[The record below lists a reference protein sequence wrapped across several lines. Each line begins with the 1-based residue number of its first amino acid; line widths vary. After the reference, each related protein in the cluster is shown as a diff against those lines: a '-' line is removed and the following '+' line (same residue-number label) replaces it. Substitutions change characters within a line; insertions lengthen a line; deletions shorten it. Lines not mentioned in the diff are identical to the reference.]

1 MPTDRERLQ
10 QLLSNVEWSPSE
22 KEWLLAYLEGTNNT
36 ALQELMQEWH
46 TNELRG
52 GAPGTE
58 IPASL
63 SAEMWQYLDKY
74 IDEDTVL
81 LPGSSRVYFL
91 RRWKWIAAAALLLA
105 VIACW
110 WLFQWQPQAP
120 ALTQAFPVE
129 RIPADTGSRFV
140 ILPDGSTVL
149 LNHGSRIS
157 YKDPF
162 TGPAR
167 EVTLIGEG
175 YFDIRNNKEKPFL
188 VHTGNITTTVLGTA
202 FNVRAYPGQEVVI
215 VTVAKGKVKVGD
227 DKRTFGIL
235 APDDQIAVNR
245 QRLEAVKSR
254 VDAATAIAWKKEYLV
269 LNNISLQEAA
279 VLIGNKYHVQIRFA
293 GDRMKGCHVS
303 ATFLNN
309 ESLEQVLKVV
319 TGVVNATY
327 TIGPDNQVILNGE
340 GCN

>member
-22 KEWLLAYLEGTNNT
+22 KEWLLAYLDGTDD
-36 ALQELMQEWH
+36 ADLRGLMQDWH
-46 TNELRG
+46 ANELRG

-74 IDEDTVL
+74 IDEEPVL

-91 RRWKWIAAAALLLA
+91 RKWKWVAAAALLVA
-105 VIACW
+105 IISCW
-110 WLFQWQPQAP
+110 WLFQRQPQAP
-120 ALTQAFPVE
+120 ALTQAFPAGQT
-129 RIPADTGSRFV
+129 PADTGSRFI

-149 LNHGSRIS
+149 LNRGSRID

-175 YFDIRNNKEKPFL
+175 YFDIRNNREQPFL

-202 FNVRAYPGQEVVI
+202 FNVRAYSGQEE
-215 VTVAKGKVKVGD
+215 VTVTVTKGKVKVGD
-227 DKRTFGIL
+227 GKRTFGIL
-235 APDDQIAVNR
+235 APDDQIAVNKR
-245 QRLEAVKSR
+245 RLEAIRSR
-254 VDAATAIAWKKEYLV
+254 VNAETAIAWKKEYLV

-279 VLIGNKYHVQIRFA
+279 VLIGSKYHVQIRFA
-293 GDRMKGCHVS
+293 SDRMKGCHVS

-327 TIGPDNQVILNGE
+327 TIAPDNQVILNGE